1 MIINSSVWIYGMNKE
16 SKSPPRFYPYSFEL
30 RAKHLLSQSLGIE
43 QHNITAKNCVNVYKY
58 LIVKSNNVSKVAIS
72 LNSVKPL
79 IQHAQ
84 NLYQ

>member
-43 QHNITAKNCVNVYKY
+43 QHNITAENCVNVYKY
-58 LIVKSNNVSKVAIS
+58 LIDNM
-72 LNSVKPL
+72 P
-79 IQHAQ
+79 
-84 NLYQ
+84 